1 MYIVPYQKTFK
12 ALRKAIA
19 NGDDI
24 PIHTQFSWEGVIP
37 ESGVITIGS
46 GPRCHPAA
54 HLREGVRWSCR
65 VQLRNG
71 KIVAV
76 VKE

>member
-1 MYIVPYQKTFK
+1 MFIIPYQKTFE
-12 ALRKAIA
+12 ALLEAIA
-19 NGDDI
+19 SGADI
-24 PIHTQFSWEGVIP
+24 PIHTQYSWDDVIP
-37 ESGVITIGS
+37 ESGVITVGS

-54 HLREGVRWSCR
+54 HSREGVRWSCR

-76 VKE
+76 AKE